1 MFTAPFLTVKIKG
14 YIMKKILSI
23 ILSAVMTFS
32 VVGIAANAKE
42 NDDLS
47 FAVASDIHYSAPEE
61 ELEKT
66 NDSELYWHAI
76 RRCEMENE
84 TGLIIDEFLNQCA
97 ESDDVE
103 YVLISG
109 DLANRGRSRSED
121 HLAVAQKLRD
131 FEKKSGKEIYVING
145 NHDASNDQATTF
157 ERFKEIYAEFGYDHA
172 LTTRADD
179 CSYTANLGKKYRL
192 IALDTNHATKSTEDG
207 MTAEKLKWVKEQAKL
222 AKKDGRYPIVMMHH
236 NLLDHLPI
244 QRVLSRNFIVKFHF
258 TTAELFADWGIKT
271 VFTGHE
277 HCLDATVYTS
287 ALGNRLYD
295 FATTSLAMYPLEYRV
310 IEYNDN
316 EIKYETRSVDKI
328 DYDALTAA
336 TKGYTDEQISAMKK
350 DLRAFSKGYLKAGV
364 QYRLELS
371 LSPEKM
377 GIDENAAYSKPII
390 YAVDKLIELLRMP
403 LCGENSL
410 QSIAKEYG
418 IEIPDSDYE
427 TGWDLATDLVAWH
440 YSGGEHFDMSSVEVT
455 TLLRAFAAILRSDF
469 AGVAD
474 DVLLKA
480 VNNILGDMGYGPIA
494 DSLIKFCISK
504 FGVYTK
510 AEIFLV
516 GIASPVLYKFAYDN
530 DGVDDNNGTI
540 EGYGTVNLK
549 SNVTNIFKNL
559 GSLSEKMVFYIQLV
573 LSYLAKLNV
582 IFLK

>member
-1 MFTAPFLTVKIKG
+1 
-14 YIMKKILSI
+14 MKKVLSI
-23 ILSAVMTFS
+23 ILSVIMASS
-32 VVGIAANAKE
+32 VLCVGVCAEEKN
-42 NDDLS
+42 DLS
-47 FAVASDIHYSAPEE
+47 FAVASDLHYSAPEE

-66 NDSELYWHAI
+66 NDAPIFWHAT

-109 DLANRGRSRSED
+109 DLANRGRSRPED
-121 HLAVAQKLRD
+121 HLVIAQKLRD
-131 FEKKSGKEIYVING
+131 FEKKSGKEVYVING
-145 NHDASNDQATTF
+145 NHDASNDQATMLA
-157 ERFKEIYAEFGYDHA
+157 RFKEIYAEFGYDHA

-179 CSYTANLGKKYRL
+179 CSYTADLGEKYRL
-192 IALDTNHATKSTEDG
+192 IALDSNHETKSTEDG
-207 MTAEKLKWVKEQAKL
+207 MTADRLKWVKEQAEL
-222 AKKDGRYPIVMMHH
+222 AKEDGRYPIVMMHH

-277 HCLDATVYTS
+277 HCSDATVYTS
-287 ALGNRLYD
+287 ALGNKLYD

-310 IEYNDN
+310 VKYNDN

-328 DYDALTAA
+328 DYDALTAT
-336 TKGYTDEQISAMKK
+336 TKGYTDEQIAAMKA

-377 GIDENAAYSKPII
+377 GIDEGSAYSKPII
-390 YAVDKLIELLRMP
+390 YAVDKLISLLRMP

-418 IEIPDSDYE
+418 IEIPDSDYK

-440 YSGGEHFDMSSVEVT
+440 YSGGEHFDTDSVEVT
-455 TLLRAFAAILRSDF
+455 TLLRAVATILRNDF
-469 AGVAD
+469 AGIAD

-480 VNNILGDMGYGPIA
+480 ANSFLGELGYGPIA
-494 DSLIKFCISK
+494 DSLTKYCISK

-516 GIASPVLYKFAYDN
+516 AVASPILYKFACDN
-530 DGVDDNNGTI
+530 DGVDDNNGVI
-540 EGYGTVNLK
+540 EGYGTVNFK
-549 SNVTNIFKNL
+549 TNVSNIVENL
-559 GSLSEKMVFYIQLV
+559 DSLSEKITFYLRLV
-573 LSYLAKLNV
+573 MSYLAKLNV

>member
-1 MFTAPFLTVKIKG
+1 
-14 YIMKKILSI
+14 MKKVLSI
-23 ILSAVMTFS
+23 ILSVIMASS
-32 VVGIAANAKE
+32 VLCVGVCAEEKN
-42 NDDLS
+42 DLS
-47 FAVASDIHYSAPEE
+47 FAVASDLHYSAPEE

-66 NDSELYWHAI
+66 NDDPIFWHAT

-109 DLANRGRSRSED
+109 DLANRGRSRPED
-121 HLAVAQKLRD
+121 HLVIAQKLRD
-131 FEKKSGKEIYVING
+131 FEKKSGKEVYVING
-145 NHDASNDQATTF
+145 NHDASNDQATTLA
-157 ERFKEIYAEFGYDHA
+157 RFKEIYAEFGYDHA

-179 CSYTANLGKKYRL
+179 CSYTADLGEKYRL
-192 IALDTNHATKSTEDG
+192 IALDSNHETKSTEDG
-207 MTAEKLKWVKEQAKL
+207 MTADRLKWVKEQAEL
-222 AKKDGRYPIVMMHH
+222 AKEDGRYPIVMMHH

-277 HCLDATVYTS
+277 HCSDATVYTS
-287 ALGNRLYD
+287 ALGNKLYD

-310 IEYNDN
+310 VKYNDN

-328 DYDALTAA
+328 DYDALTET
-336 TKGYTDEQISAMKK
+336 TKGYTDEQIAAMRA

-377 GIDENAAYSKPII
+377 GIDEGSAYSKPII
-390 YAVDKLIELLRMP
+390 YAVDKLISLLRMP

-418 IEIPDSDYE
+418 IEIPDSDYK

-440 YSGGEHFDMSSVEVT
+440 YSGGEHFDTDSVEVT
-455 TLLRAFAAILRSDF
+455 TLLRAVATILRNDF
-469 AGVAD
+469 AGIAD

-480 VNNILGDMGYGPIA
+480 ANSFLGELGYGPIA
-494 DSLIKFCISK
+494 DSLTKYCISK

-516 GIASPVLYKFAYDN
+516 AVASPILYKFACDN
-530 DGVDDNNGTI
+530 DGVDDNNGVI
-540 EGYGTVNLK
+540 EGYGTVNFK
-549 SNVTNIFKNL
+549 TNVSNIVENL
-559 GSLSEKMVFYIQLV
+559 NSLSEKITFYLRLV
-573 LSYLAKLNV
+573 MSYLAKLNV

>member
-1 MFTAPFLTVKIKG
+1 
-14 YIMKKILSI
+14 MKKVLSI
-23 ILSAVMTFS
+23 ILSAIMASS
-32 VVGIAANAKE
+32 VLCVGVCAEEKN
-42 NDDLS
+42 DLS
-47 FAVASDIHYSAPEE
+47 FAVASDLHYSAPEE

-66 NDSELYWHAI
+66 NDDPIFWHAT

-109 DLANRGRSRSED
+109 DLANRGRSRPED
-121 HLAVAQKLRD
+121 HLVIAQKLRD
-131 FEKKSGKEIYVING
+131 FEKKSGKEVYVING
-145 NHDASNDQATTF
+145 NHDASNDQATTLA
-157 ERFKEIYAEFGYDHA
+157 RFKEIYAEFGYDHA

-179 CSYTANLGKKYRL
+179 CSYTADLGEKYRL
-192 IALDTNHATKSTEDG
+192 IALDSNHETKSTEDG
-207 MTAEKLKWVKEQAKL
+207 MTADRLKWVKEQAEL
-222 AKKDGRYPIVMMHH
+222 AKEDGRYPIVMMHH

-277 HCLDATVYTS
+277 HCSDATVYTS
-287 ALGNRLYD
+287 ALGNKLYD

-310 IEYNDN
+310 VKYNDN

-328 DYDALTAA
+328 DYDALTAT
-336 TKGYTDEQISAMKK
+336 TKGYTDEQIAAMRA

-377 GIDENAAYSKPII
+377 GIDEGSAYSKPII
-390 YAVDKLIELLRMP
+390 YAVDKLISLLRMP

-418 IEIPDSDYE
+418 IEIPDSDYK

-440 YSGGEHFDMSSVEVT
+440 YSGGEHFDTDSVEVT
-455 TLLRAFAAILRSDF
+455 TFLRAVATILRNDF
-469 AGVAD
+469 AGIAD

-480 VNNILGDMGYGPIA
+480 ANSFLGELGYGPIA
-494 DSLIKFCISK
+494 DSLTKYCISK

-516 GIASPVLYKFAYDN
+516 AVASPILYKFACDN
-530 DGVDDNNGTI
+530 DGVDDNNGVI
-540 EGYGTVNLK
+540 EGYGTVNFK
-549 SNVTNIFKNL
+549 TNVSNIVENL
-559 GSLSEKMVFYIQLV
+559 DSLSEKITFYLQLV
-573 LSYLAKLNV
+573 MSYLAKLNV

>member
-1 MFTAPFLTVKIKG
+1 
-14 YIMKKILSI
+14 MKKVLSI
-23 ILSAVMTFS
+23 ILSVIMVSS
-32 VVGIAANAKE
+32 VLCVGVCAEEKN
-42 NDDLS
+42 DLS
-47 FAVASDIHYSAPEE
+47 FAVASDLHYSAPEE

-66 NDSELYWHAI
+66 NDDPIFWHAT

-109 DLANRGRSRSED
+109 DLANRGRSRPED
-121 HLAVAQKLRD
+121 HLVIAQKLRD
-131 FEKKSGKEIYVING
+131 FEKKSGKEVYVING
-145 NHDASNDQATTF
+145 NHDASNDQATTLA
-157 ERFKEIYAEFGYDHA
+157 RFKEIYAEFGYDHA

-179 CSYTANLGKKYRL
+179 CSYTADLGEKYRL
-192 IALDTNHATKSTEDG
+192 IALDSNHETKSTEDG
-207 MTAEKLKWVKEQAKL
+207 MTADRLKWVKEQAEL
-222 AKKDGRYPIVMMHH
+222 AKEDGRYPIVMMHH

-277 HCLDATVYTS
+277 HCSDATVYTS
-287 ALGNRLYD
+287 ALGNKLYD

-310 IEYNDN
+310 VKYNDN

-328 DYDALTAA
+328 DYDALTAT
-336 TKGYTDEQISAMKK
+336 TKGYTDEQIAAMRA

-377 GIDENAAYSKPII
+377 GIDEGSAYSKPII
-390 YAVDKLIELLRMP
+390 YAVDKLISLLRMP

-418 IEIPDSDYE
+418 IEIPDSDYK

-440 YSGGEHFDMSSVEVT
+440 YSGGEHFDTDSVEVT
-455 TLLRAFAAILRSDF
+455 TLLRAVATILRNDF
-469 AGVAD
+469 AGIAD

-480 VNNILGDMGYGPIA
+480 ANSFLGELGYGPIA
-494 DSLIKFCISK
+494 DSLTKYCISK

-516 GIASPVLYKFAYDN
+516 AVASPILYKFACDN
-530 DGVDDNNGTI
+530 DGVDDNNGVI
-540 EGYGTVNLK
+540 EGYGTVNFK
-549 SNVTNIFKNL
+549 TNVSNIVENIN
-559 GSLSEKMVFYIQLV
+559 SLSEKITFYLRLV
-573 LSYLAKLNV
+573 ISYLAKLNV

>member
-1 MFTAPFLTVKIKG
+1 
-14 YIMKKILSI
+14 MKKVLSI
-23 ILSAVMTFS
+23 ILSVIMASS
-32 VVGIAANAKE
+32 VLCVGVCAEEKN
-42 NDDLS
+42 DLS
-47 FAVASDIHYSAPEE
+47 FAVASDLHYSAPEE

-66 NDSELYWHAI
+66 NDDPIFWHAI

-109 DLANRGRSRSED
+109 DLANRGRSRPED
-121 HLAVAQKLRD
+121 HLVIAQKLRD
-131 FEKKSGKEIYVING
+131 FEKKSGKEVYVING
-145 NHDASNDQATTF
+145 NHDASNDQATTLA
-157 ERFKEIYAEFGYDHA
+157 RFKEIYAEFGYDHA

-179 CSYTANLGKKYRL
+179 CSYTADLGEKYRL
-192 IALDTNHATKSTEDG
+192 IALDSNHETKSTEDG
-207 MTAEKLKWVKEQAKL
+207 MTADRLKWVKEQAEL
-222 AKKDGRYPIVMMHH
+222 AKEDGRYPIVMMHH

-277 HCLDATVYTS
+277 HCSDATVYTS
-287 ALGNRLYD
+287 ALGNKLYD

-310 IEYNDN
+310 VKYNDN

-328 DYDALTAA
+328 DYDALTAT
-336 TKGYTDEQISAMKK
+336 TKGYTDEQIAAMKA

-377 GIDENAAYSKPII
+377 GIDEDSAYSKPII
-390 YAVDKLIELLRMP
+390 YAVDKLISLLRMP

-418 IEIPDSDYE
+418 IEIPDSDYK

-440 YSGGEHFDMSSVEVT
+440 YSGGEHFDTDSIEVT
-455 TLLRAFAAILRSDF
+455 TLLRAVATILRNDF
-469 AGVAD
+469 AGIAD

-480 VNNILGDMGYGPIA
+480 ANSFLGELGYGPIA
-494 DSLIKFCISK
+494 DSLTKYCISK

-516 GIASPVLYKFAYDN
+516 AVASPILYKFACDN
-530 DGVDDNNGTI
+530 DGVDDNNGVI
-540 EGYGTVNLK
+540 EGYGTVNFK
-549 SNVTNIFKNL
+549 TNVSNIVENL
-559 GSLSEKMVFYIQLV
+559 DSLSGKITFYLRLV
-573 LSYLAKLNV
+573 MSYLAKLNV

>member
-1 MFTAPFLTVKIKG
+1 
-14 YIMKKILSI
+14 MKKALSI
-23 ILSAVMTFS
+23 ILSAIMASS
-32 VVGIAANAKE
+32 VLCVGVCAEEKN
-42 NDDLS
+42 DLS
-47 FAVASDIHYSAPEE
+47 FAVASDLHYSAPEE

-66 NDSELYWHAI
+66 NDDPIFWHAT

-103 YVLISG
+103 YVLITG
-109 DLANRGRSRSED
+109 DLANRGRSRPED
-121 HLAVAQKLRD
+121 HLVIAQKLRD
-131 FEKKSGKEIYVING
+131 FEKKSGKEVYVING
-145 NHDASNDQATTF
+145 NHDASNDQATTLA
-157 ERFKEIYAEFGYDHA
+157 RFKEIYAEFGYDHA

-179 CSYTANLGKKYRL
+179 CSYTADLGEKYRL
-192 IALDTNHATKSTEDG
+192 IALDSNHETKSTEDG
-207 MTAEKLKWVKEQAKL
+207 MTADRLKWVKEQAEL
-222 AKKDGRYPIVMMHH
+222 AKEDGRYPIVMMHH

-277 HCLDATVYTS
+277 HCSDATVYTS
-287 ALGNRLYD
+287 ALGNKLYD

-310 IEYNDN
+310 VKYNDN

-328 DYDALTAA
+328 DYDALTAT
-336 TKGYTDEQISAMKK
+336 TKGYTDEQIAAMKA

-377 GIDENAAYSKPII
+377 GIDEGSAYSKPII
-390 YAVDKLIELLRMP
+390 YAVDKLISLLRMP

-418 IEIPDSDYE
+418 IEIPDSDYK

-440 YSGGEHFDMSSVEVT
+440 YSGGEHFDTDSVEVT
-455 TLLRAFAAILRSDF
+455 TLLRAVATILRNDF
-469 AGVAD
+469 AGIAD

-480 VNNILGDMGYGPIA
+480 ANSFLGELGYGPIA
-494 DSLIKFCISK
+494 DSLTKYCISK

-516 GIASPVLYKFAYDN
+516 AVASPILYKFACDN
-530 DGVDDNNGTI
+530 DGVDDNNGVI
-540 EGYGTVNLK
+540 EGYGTVNFK
-549 SNVTNIFKNL
+549 TNVSNIVENL
-559 GSLSEKMVFYIQLV
+559 DSLSEKITFYLRLV
-573 LSYLAKLNV
+573 MSYLAKLNV

>member
-1 MFTAPFLTVKIKG
+1 MIFS
-14 YIMKKILSI
+14 MLSI
-23 ILSAVMTFS
+23 AVSAEDKT
-32 VVGIAANAKE
+32 
-42 NDDLS
+42 DLS
-47 FAVASDIHYSAPEE
+47 FAIASDLHYSAPEA

-66 NDSELYWHAI
+66 NDSELYWHAT

-84 TGLIIDEFLNQCA
+84 TGFIIDEFLDQCA
-97 ESDDVE
+97 ESDDVD

-109 DLANRGRSRSED
+109 DLANRGRTRPED
-121 HLAVAQKLRD
+121 HLLIAQKLRD
-131 FEKKSGKEIYVING
+131 FEKKSGKEVYVING
-145 NHDASNDQATTF
+145 NHDASNDQLTTLA
-157 ERFKEIYAEFGYDHA
+157 RFKEIYAEFGYDHA
-172 LTTRADD
+172 LTTREDD
-179 CSYTANLGKKYRL
+179 CSYTANLGEKYRL
-192 IALDTNHATKSTEDG
+192 IALDTNHEKKSTEDG
-207 MTAEKLKWVKEQAKL
+207 MTAERLKWVKEQAEL

-277 HCLDATVYTS
+277 HCSDATVYTS
-287 ALGNRLYD
+287 ALGNKLYD

-310 IEYNDN
+310 IKYNDN
-316 EIKYETRSVDKI
+316 EIKYETRSVDSI
-328 DYDALTAA
+328 DYDALTAT
-336 TKGYTDEQISAMKK
+336 TKGYTDEQIAAMKK

-377 GIDENAAYSKPII
+377 GLDESKAYTKPII
-390 YAVDKLIELLRMP
+390 EAVNKLISLLRMP

-410 QSIAKEYG
+410 QSVAREYG

-440 YSGGEHFDMSSVEVT
+440 YSGGEHFDLDSVEVT
-455 TLLRAFAAILRSDF
+455 TLLRAVAAILRSDL
-469 AGVAD
+469 AYVSD
-474 DVLLKA
+474 DVLLK
-480 VNNILGDMGYGPIA
+480 VENSFLGELGYGPVA

-516 GIASPVLYKFAYDN
+516 GIASPILYKFAYDN
-530 DGVDDNNGTI
+530 DEIDDNNGVI
-540 EGYGTVNLK
+540 EGYGTVNFK
-549 SNVTNIFKNL
+549 SNVSNIFENL
-559 GSLSEKMVFYIQLV
+559 SSLSEKITYYIQLV
-573 LSYLAKLNV
+573 MSYLVRLN
-582 IFLK
+582 ISLLK

>member
-1 MFTAPFLTVKIKG
+1 
-14 YIMKKILSI
+14 MKKVLSI
-23 ILSAVMTFS
+23 ILSVIMASS
-32 VVGIAANAKE
+32 VLCVGVCAEEKN
-42 NDDLS
+42 DLS
-47 FAVASDIHYSAPEE
+47 FAVASDLHYSAPEE

-66 NDSELYWHAI
+66 NDDPIFWHAT

-109 DLANRGRSRSED
+109 DLANRGRSRPED
-121 HLAVAQKLRD
+121 HLVIAQKLRD
-131 FEKKSGKEIYVING
+131 FEKKSGKEVYVING
-145 NHDASNDQATTF
+145 NHDASNDQATTLA
-157 ERFKEIYAEFGYDHA
+157 RFKEIYAEFGYDHA

-179 CSYTANLGKKYRL
+179 CSYTADLGEKYRL
-192 IALDTNHATKSTEDG
+192 IALDSNHETKSTEDG
-207 MTAEKLKWVKEQAKL
+207 MTEDRLKWVKEQAEL
-222 AKKDGRYPIVMMHH
+222 AKEDGRYSIVMMHH

-277 HCLDATVYTS
+277 HCSDATVYTS
-287 ALGNRLYD
+287 VLGNKLYD

-310 IEYNDN
+310 VKYNDN

-328 DYDALTAA
+328 DYDALTAT
-336 TKGYTDEQISAMKK
+336 TKGYTDEQIAAMRA

-377 GIDENAAYSKPII
+377 GIDVGSAYSKPII
-390 YAVDKLIELLRMP
+390 YAVDKLISLLRMP

-418 IEIPDSDYE
+418 IEIPDSDYK

-440 YSGGEHFDMSSVEVT
+440 YSGGEHFDTDSVEVT
-455 TLLRAFAAILRSDF
+455 TLLRAVATILRNDF
-469 AGVAD
+469 AGIAD

-480 VNNILGDMGYGPIA
+480 ANSFLGELGYGPIA
-494 DSLIKFCISK
+494 DSLTKYCISK

-510 AEIFLV
+510 AELFLV
-516 GIASPVLYKFAYDN
+516 AVASPILYKFACDN
-530 DGVDDNNGTI
+530 DGVDDNNGVI
-540 EGYGTVNLK
+540 EGYGTVNFK
-549 SNVTNIFKNL
+549 TNVSNIVENL
-559 GSLSEKMVFYIQLV
+559 DSLSEKITFYLRLV
-573 LSYLAKLNV
+573 MSYLAKLNV

>member
-1 MFTAPFLTVKIKG
+1 
-14 YIMKKILSI
+14 MKKALSI
-23 ILSAVMTFS
+23 ILSAIMASS
-32 VVGIAANAKE
+32 VLCVGVCAEEKN
-42 NDDLS
+42 DLS
-47 FAVASDIHYSAPEE
+47 FAVASDLHYSAPEE

-66 NDSELYWHAI
+66 NDDPIFWHAT

-103 YVLISG
+103 YVLITG
-109 DLANRGRSRSED
+109 DLANRGRSRPED
-121 HLAVAQKLRD
+121 HLVIAQKLRD
-131 FEKKSGKEIYVING
+131 FEKKSGKEVYVING
-145 NHDASNDQATTF
+145 NHDASNDQATTLA
-157 ERFKEIYAEFGYDHA
+157 RFKEIYAEFGYDHA

-179 CSYTANLGKKYRL
+179 CSYTADLGEKYRL
-192 IALDTNHATKSTEDG
+192 IALDSNHETKSTEDG
-207 MTAEKLKWVKEQAKL
+207 MTADRLKWVKEQAEL
-222 AKKDGRYPIVMMHH
+222 AKEDGRYPIVMMHH

-258 TTAELFADWGIKT
+258 TTTELFADWGIKT

-277 HCLDATVYTS
+277 HCSDATVYTS
-287 ALGNRLYD
+287 ALGNKLYD

-310 IEYNDN
+310 VKYNDN

-328 DYDALTAA
+328 DYDALTAT
-336 TKGYTDEQISAMKK
+336 TKGYTDEQIAAMRA

-377 GIDENAAYSKPII
+377 GIDEGSAYSKPII
-390 YAVDKLIELLRMP
+390 YAVDKLISLLRMP

-418 IEIPDSDYE
+418 IEIPDSDYK

-440 YSGGEHFDMSSVEVT
+440 YSGGEHFDTDSVEVT
-455 TLLRAFAAILRSDF
+455 TLLRAVATILRNDF
-469 AGVAD
+469 AGIAD

-480 VNNILGDMGYGPIA
+480 ANSFLGELGYGPIA
-494 DSLIKFCISK
+494 DSLTKYCISK

-516 GIASPVLYKFAYDN
+516 AVASPILYKFACDN
-530 DGVDDNNGTI
+530 DGVDDNNGVI
-540 EGYGTVNLK
+540 EGYGTVNFK
-549 SNVTNIFKNL
+549 TNVSNIVENL
-559 GSLSEKMVFYIQLV
+559 DSLSEKITFYLRLV
-573 LSYLAKLNV
+573 MSYLAKLNV

>member
-1 MFTAPFLTVKIKG
+1 
-14 YIMKKILSI
+14 MKKVLSI
-23 ILSAVMTFS
+23 ILSAIMASS
-32 VVGIAANAKE
+32 VLCVGVCAEEKN
-42 NDDLS
+42 DLS
-47 FAVASDIHYSAPEE
+47 FAVASDLHYSAPEE

-66 NDSELYWHAI
+66 NDDPIFWHAT

-109 DLANRGRSRSED
+109 DLANRGRSRPED
-121 HLAVAQKLRD
+121 HLVIAQKLRD
-131 FEKKSGKEIYVING
+131 FEKKSGKEVYVING
-145 NHDASNDQATTF
+145 NHDASNDQATTLA
-157 ERFKEIYAEFGYDHA
+157 RFKEIYAEFGYDHA

-179 CSYTANLGKKYRL
+179 CSYTADLGEKYRL
-192 IALDTNHATKSTEDG
+192 IALDSNNETKSTEDG
-207 MTAEKLKWVKEQAKL
+207 MTADRLKWVKEQAEL
-222 AKKDGRYPIVMMHH
+222 AKEDGRYPIVMMHH

-277 HCLDATVYTS
+277 HCSDATVYTS
-287 ALGNRLYD
+287 ALGNKLYD

-310 IEYNDN
+310 VKYNDN

-328 DYDALTAA
+328 DYDALTAT
-336 TKGYTDEQISAMKK
+336 TKGYTDEQIAAMRA

-377 GIDENAAYSKPII
+377 GIDEGSAYSKPII
-390 YAVDKLIELLRMP
+390 YAVDKLISLLRMP
-403 LCGENSL
+403 LCGDENSL

-418 IEIPDSDYE
+418 IEIPDSDYK

-440 YSGGEHFDMSSVEVT
+440 YSGGEHFDTDSVEVT
-455 TLLRAFAAILRSDF
+455 TLLRAVTTILRNDF
-469 AGVAD
+469 AGIAD

-480 VNNILGDMGYGPIA
+480 ANSFLGELGYGPIA
-494 DSLIKFCISK
+494 DSLTKYCISK

-516 GIASPVLYKFAYDN
+516 AVASPILYKFACDN
-530 DGVDDNNGTI
+530 DGVDDNNGVI
-540 EGYGTVNLK
+540 EGYGTVNFK
-549 SNVTNIFKNL
+549 TNVSNIVENL
-559 GSLSEKMVFYIQLV
+559 NSLSEKITFYLRLV
-573 LSYLAKLNV
+573 MSYLAKLNV

>member
-1 MFTAPFLTVKIKG
+1 
-14 YIMKKILSI
+14 MKKVLSI
-23 ILSAVMTFS
+23 ILSAIMASS
-32 VVGIAANAKE
+32 VLCVGVCAEEKN
-42 NDDLS
+42 DLS
-47 FAVASDIHYSAPEE
+47 FAVASDLHYSAPEE

-66 NDSELYWHAI
+66 NDDPIFWHAT

-109 DLANRGRSRSED
+109 DLANRGRSRPED
-121 HLAVAQKLRD
+121 HLVIAQKLRD
-131 FEKKSGKEIYVING
+131 FEKKSGKEVYVING
-145 NHDASNDQATTF
+145 NHDASNDQATTLA
-157 ERFKEIYAEFGYDHA
+157 RFKEIYAEFGYDHA

-179 CSYTANLGKKYRL
+179 CSYTADLGEKYRL
-192 IALDTNHATKSTEDG
+192 IALDSNHETKSTEDG
-207 MTAEKLKWVKEQAKL
+207 MTADRLKWVKEQAEL
-222 AKKDGRYPIVMMHH
+222 AKEDGRYPIVMMHH

-277 HCLDATVYTS
+277 HCSDATVYTS
-287 ALGNRLYD
+287 ALGNKLYD

-310 IEYNDN
+310 VKYNDN
-316 EIKYETRSVDKI
+316 EIKYETRSVDII
-328 DYDALTAA
+328 DYDALTAT
-336 TKGYTDEQISAMKK
+336 TKGYTDEQIAAMRA

-377 GIDENAAYSKPII
+377 GIDEGSAYSKPII
-390 YAVDKLIELLRMP
+390 YAVDKLISLLRMP

-418 IEIPDSDYE
+418 IEIPDSDYK

-440 YSGGEHFDMSSVEVT
+440 YSGGEHFDTDSVEVT
-455 TLLRAFAAILRSDF
+455 TLLRAVATILRNDF
-469 AGVAD
+469 AGIAD

-480 VNNILGDMGYGPIA
+480 ANSFLGELGYGPIA
-494 DSLIKFCISK
+494 DSLTKYCISK

-516 GIASPVLYKFAYDN
+516 AVASPILYKFACDN
-530 DGVDDNNGTI
+530 DGVDDNNGVI
-540 EGYGTVNLK
+540 EGYGTVNFK
-549 SNVTNIFKNL
+549 TNVSNIVENL
-559 GSLSEKMVFYIQLV
+559 DSLSEKITFYLRLV
-573 LSYLAKLNV
+573 MSYLAKLNV

>member
-1 MFTAPFLTVKIKG
+1 MA
-14 YIMKKILSI
+14 S
-23 ILSAVMTFS
+23 S
-32 VVGIAANAKE
+32 VLCVGVCAEEKN
-42 NDDLS
+42 DLS
-47 FAVASDIHYSAPEE
+47 FAVASDLHYSAPEE

-66 NDSELYWHAI
+66 NDDPIFWHAT

-109 DLANRGRSRSED
+109 DLANRGRSRPED
-121 HLAVAQKLRD
+121 HLVIAQKLRD
-131 FEKKSGKEIYVING
+131 FEKKSGKEVYVING
-145 NHDASNDQATTF
+145 NHDASNDQATTLA
-157 ERFKEIYAEFGYDHA
+157 RFKEIYAEFGYDHA

-179 CSYTANLGKKYRL
+179 CSYTADLGEKYRL
-192 IALDTNHATKSTEDG
+192 IALDSNHETKSTEDG
-207 MTAEKLKWVKEQAKL
+207 MTADRLKWVKEQAEL
-222 AKKDGRYPIVMMHH
+222 AKEDGRYPIVMMHH

-277 HCLDATVYTS
+277 HCSDATVYTS
-287 ALGNRLYD
+287 ALGNKLYD

-310 IEYNDN
+310 VKYNDN

-328 DYDALTAA
+328 DYDALTAT
-336 TKGYTDEQISAMKK
+336 TKGYTDEQIAAMRA

-377 GIDENAAYSKPII
+377 GIDEGSAYSKLII
-390 YAVDKLIELLRMP
+390 YAVDKLISLLRMP

-418 IEIPDSDYE
+418 IEIPDSDYK

-440 YSGGEHFDMSSVEVT
+440 YSGGEHFDTDSVEVT
-455 TLLRAFAAILRSDF
+455 TLLRAVATILRNDF
-469 AGVAD
+469 AGIAD

-480 VNNILGDMGYGPIA
+480 ANSFLGELGYGPIA
-494 DSLIKFCISK
+494 DSLTKYCISK

-516 GIASPVLYKFAYDN
+516 AVASPILYKFACDN
-530 DGVDDNNGTI
+530 DGVDDNNGVI
-540 EGYGTVNLK
+540 EGYGTVNFK
-549 SNVTNIFKNL
+549 TNVSNIVENL
-559 GSLSEKMVFYIQLV
+559 DSLSEKITFYLRLV
-573 LSYLAKLNV
+573 MSYLAKLNV

>member
-1 MFTAPFLTVKIKG
+1 
-14 YIMKKILSI
+14 MKKVLSI
-23 ILSAVMTFS
+23 ILSVIMASS
-32 VVGIAANAKE
+32 VLCVGVCAEEKN
-42 NDDLS
+42 DLS
-47 FAVASDIHYSAPEE
+47 FAIASDLHYSAPEE

-66 NDSELYWHAI
+66 NDDPIFWHAT

-109 DLANRGRSRSED
+109 DLANRGRSRPED
-121 HLAVAQKLRD
+121 HLVIAQKLRD
-131 FEKKSGKEIYVING
+131 FEKKSGKEVYVING
-145 NHDASNDQATTF
+145 NHDASNDQATTLA
-157 ERFKEIYAEFGYDHA
+157 RFKEIYAEFGYDHA

-179 CSYTANLGKKYRL
+179 CSYTADLGEKYRL
-192 IALDTNHATKSTEDG
+192 IALDSNHETKSTEDG
-207 MTAEKLKWVKEQAKL
+207 MTADRLKWVKVQAEL
-222 AKKDGRYPIVMMHH
+222 AKEDGRYPIVMMHH
-236 NLLDHLPI
+236 NLLDHFPI

-277 HCLDATVYTS
+277 HCSDATVYTS
-287 ALGNRLYD
+287 ALGNKLYD

-310 IEYNDN
+310 VKYNDN

-328 DYDALTAA
+328 DYDALTAT
-336 TKGYTDEQISAMKK
+336 TKGYTDEQIAAMRA

-377 GIDENAAYSKPII
+377 GIDEDSAYSKPII
-390 YAVDKLIELLRMP
+390 YAVDKLISLLRMP

-418 IEIPDSDYE
+418 IEIPDSDYK

-440 YSGGEHFDMSSVEVT
+440 YSGGEHFDTDSVEVT
-455 TLLRAFAAILRSDF
+455 TLLRAVATILRNDF
-469 AGVAD
+469 AGIAD

-480 VNNILGDMGYGPIA
+480 ANSFLGELGYGPIA
-494 DSLIKFCISK
+494 DSLTKYCISK

-516 GIASPVLYKFAYDN
+516 AVASPILYKFACDN
-530 DGVDDNNGTI
+530 DGVDDNNGVI
-540 EGYGTVNLK
+540 EGYGTVNFK
-549 SNVTNIFKNL
+549 TNVSNIVENL
-559 GSLSEKMVFYIQLV
+559 DSLSEKITFYLRLV
-573 LSYLAKLNV
+573 MSYLAKLNV

>member
-1 MFTAPFLTVKIKG
+1 
-14 YIMKKILSI
+14 MKKVLSI
-23 ILSAVMTFS
+23 ILSVIMASS
-32 VVGIAANAKE
+32 VLCVGVCAEEKN
-42 NDDLS
+42 DLS
-47 FAVASDIHYSAPEE
+47 FAVASDLHYSAPEE

-66 NDSELYWHAI
+66 NDDPIFWHAT

-109 DLANRGRSRSED
+109 DLANRGRSRPED
-121 HLAVAQKLRD
+121 HLVIAQKLRD
-131 FEKKSGKEIYVING
+131 FEKKSGKEVYVING
-145 NHDASNDQATTF
+145 NHDASNDQATTLA
-157 ERFKEIYAEFGYDHA
+157 RFKEIYAEFGYDHA

-179 CSYTANLGKKYRL
+179 CSYTADLGEKYRL
-192 IALDTNHATKSTEDG
+192 IALDSNHETKSTEDG
-207 MTAEKLKWVKEQAKL
+207 MTADRLKWVKEQAEL
-222 AKKDGRYPIVMMHH
+222 AKEDGRYPIVMMHH

-277 HCLDATVYTS
+277 HCSDATVYTS
-287 ALGNRLYD
+287 ALGNKLYD

-310 IEYNDN
+310 VKYNDN

-328 DYDALTAA
+328 DYDALTAT
-336 TKGYTDEQISAMKK
+336 TKGYTDEQIAAMRA

-377 GIDENAAYSKPII
+377 GIDEGSAYSKPII
-390 YAVDKLIELLRMP
+390 YAVDKLISLLRMP

-418 IEIPDSDYE
+418 IEIPNSDYK

-440 YSGGEHFDMSSVEVT
+440 YSGGEHFDTDSVEVT
-455 TLLRAFAAILRSDF
+455 TLLRAVATILRNDF
-469 AGVAD
+469 AGIAD

-480 VNNILGDMGYGPIA
+480 ANSFLGELGYGPIA
-494 DSLIKFCISK
+494 DSLTKYCISK

-516 GIASPVLYKFAYDN
+516 AVASPILYKFACDN
-530 DGVDDNNGTI
+530 DGVDDNNGVI
-540 EGYGTVNLK
+540 EGYGTVNFK
-549 SNVTNIFKNL
+549 TNVSNIVENL
-559 GSLSEKMVFYIQLV
+559 NSLSEKITFYLRLV
-573 LSYLAKLNV
+573 MSYLAKLNV

>member
-1 MFTAPFLTVKIKG
+1 
-14 YIMKKILSI
+14 MKKVLSI
-23 ILSAVMTFS
+23 ILSAIMASS
-32 VVGIAANAKE
+32 VLCVGVCAEEKN
-42 NDDLS
+42 DLS
-47 FAVASDIHYSAPEE
+47 FAVASDLHYSAPEE

-66 NDSELYWHAI
+66 NDDPIFWHAT

-109 DLANRGRSRSED
+109 DLANRGRSRPED
-121 HLAVAQKLRD
+121 HLVIAQKLRD
-131 FEKKSGKEIYVING
+131 FEKKSGKEVYVING
-145 NHDASNDQATTF
+145 NHDASNDQATTLA
-157 ERFKEIYAEFGYDHA
+157 RFKEIYAEFGYDHA

-179 CSYTANLGKKYRL
+179 CSYTADLGEKYRL
-192 IALDTNHATKSTEDG
+192 IALDSNHETKSTEDG
-207 MTAEKLKWVKEQAKL
+207 MTADRLKWVKEQAEL
-222 AKKDGRYPIVMMHH
+222 AKEDGRYPIVMMHH

-277 HCLDATVYTS
+277 HCSDATVYTS
-287 ALGNRLYD
+287 ALGNKLYD

-310 IEYNDN
+310 VKYNDN

-328 DYDALTAA
+328 DYDALTET
-336 TKGYTDEQISAMKK
+336 TKGYTDEQIAAMRA
-350 DLRAFSKGYLKAGV
+350 DLRDFSKGYLKAGV

-377 GIDENAAYSKPII
+377 GIDEESAYSKPII
-390 YAVDKLIELLRMP
+390 YAVDKLISLLRMP

-418 IEIPDSDYE
+418 IEIPDSDYK

-440 YSGGEHFDMSSVEVT
+440 YSGGEHFDTDSVEVT
-455 TLLRAFAAILRSDF
+455 TLLRAVATILRNDF
-469 AGVAD
+469 AGIAD

-480 VNNILGDMGYGPIA
+480 ANSFLGELGYGPIA
-494 DSLIKFCISK
+494 DSLTKYCISK

-516 GIASPVLYKFAYDN
+516 AVASPILYKFACDN
-530 DGVDDNNGTI
+530 DGVDDNNGVI
-540 EGYGTVNLK
+540 EGYGTVNFK
-549 SNVTNIFKNL
+549 TNVSNIVENL
-559 GSLSEKMVFYIQLV
+559 DSLSEKITFYLR
-573 LSYLAKLNV
+573 LAMSYLAKLNV

>member
-1 MFTAPFLTVKIKG
+1 
-14 YIMKKILSI
+14 MKKVLSI
-23 ILSAVMTFS
+23 ILSAIMASS
-32 VVGIAANAKE
+32 VLCVGVCAEEKN
-42 NDDLS
+42 DLS
-47 FAVASDIHYSAPEE
+47 FAVASDLHYSSPEE

-66 NDSELYWHAI
+66 NDDPIFWHAT

-109 DLANRGRSRSED
+109 DLANRGRSRPED
-121 HLAVAQKLRD
+121 HLVIAQKLRD
-131 FEKKSGKEIYVING
+131 FEKKSGKEVYVING
-145 NHDASNDQATTF
+145 NHDASNDQATTLA
-157 ERFKEIYAEFGYDHA
+157 RFKEIYAEFGYDHA

-179 CSYTANLGKKYRL
+179 CSYTADLGEKYRL
-192 IALDTNHATKSTEDG
+192 IALDSNHETKSTEDG
-207 MTAEKLKWVKEQAKL
+207 MTADRLKWVKEQAEL
-222 AKKDGRYPIVMMHH
+222 AKEDGRYPIVMMHH

-277 HCLDATVYTS
+277 HCSDATVYTS
-287 ALGNRLYD
+287 AFGNKLYD

-310 IEYNDN
+310 VKYNDN

-328 DYDALTAA
+328 DYDALTAT
-336 TKGYTDEQISAMKK
+336 TKGYTDEQIAAMRA

-377 GIDENAAYSKPII
+377 GIDEGSAYSKPII
-390 YAVDKLIELLRMP
+390 YAVDKLISLLRMP

-418 IEIPDSDYE
+418 IEIPDSDYK

-440 YSGGEHFDMSSVEVT
+440 YSGGEHFDTDSVEVT
-455 TLLRAFAAILRSDF
+455 TLLRAVATILRNDF
-469 AGVAD
+469 AGIAD
-474 DVLLKA
+474 NVLLKA
-480 VNNILGDMGYGPIA
+480 ANSFLGELGYGPIA
-494 DSLIKFCISK
+494 DSLTKYCISK

-516 GIASPVLYKFAYDN
+516 AVASPILYKFACDN
-530 DGVDDNNGTI
+530 DGVDDNNGVI
-540 EGYGTVNLK
+540 EGYGTVNFK
-549 SNVTNIFKNL
+549 TNVSNIVENL
-559 GSLSEKMVFYIQLV
+559 DSLSEKITFYLRLV
-573 LSYLAKLNV
+573 MSYLAKLNV

>member
-1 MFTAPFLTVKIKG
+1 MA
-14 YIMKKILSI
+14 S
-23 ILSAVMTFS
+23 S
-32 VVGIAANAKE
+32 VLCVGVCAEEKN
-42 NDDLS
+42 DLS
-47 FAVASDIHYSAPEE
+47 FAVASDLHYSAPEE

-66 NDSELYWHAI
+66 NDDPIFWHAT

-109 DLANRGRSRSED
+109 DLANRGRSRPED
-121 HLAVAQKLRD
+121 HLVIAQKLRD
-131 FEKKSGKEIYVING
+131 FEKKSGKEVYVING
-145 NHDASNDQATTF
+145 NHDASNDQATTLA
-157 ERFKEIYAEFGYDHA
+157 RFKEIYAEFGYDHA

-179 CSYTANLGKKYRL
+179 CSYTADLGEKYRL
-192 IALDTNHATKSTEDG
+192 IALDSNHETKSTEDG
-207 MTAEKLKWVKEQAKL
+207 MTADRLKWVKEQAEL
-222 AKKDGRYPIVMMHH
+222 AKEDGRYPIVMMHH

-277 HCLDATVYTS
+277 HCSDATVYTS
-287 ALGNRLYD
+287 ALGNKLYD

-310 IEYNDN
+310 VKYNDN

-328 DYDALTAA
+328 DYDALTAT
-336 TKGYTDEQISAMKK
+336 TKGYTDEQIAAMRA

-377 GIDENAAYSKPII
+377 GIDEGSAYSKLII
-390 YAVDKLIELLRMP
+390 YAVDKLISLLRMP

-418 IEIPDSDYE
+418 IEIPDSDYK

-440 YSGGEHFDMSSVEVT
+440 YSGGEHFDTDSVEVT
-455 TLLRAFAAILRSDF
+455 TLLRAVATILRNDF
-469 AGVAD
+469 AGIAD

-480 VNNILGDMGYGPIA
+480 ANSFLGELGYGPIA
-494 DSLIKFCISK
+494 DSLTKYCISK

-516 GIASPVLYKFAYDN
+516 AVASPILYKFACDN
-530 DGVDDNNGTI
+530 DGVDDNNGVI
-540 EGYGTVNLK
+540 EGYGTVNFK
-549 SNVTNIFKNL
+549 TNVSNIVENL
-559 GSLSEKMVFYIQLV
+559 DSLSEKITFYLQLV
-573 LSYLAKLNV
+573 MSYLAKLNV

>member
-1 MFTAPFLTVKIKG
+1 
-14 YIMKKILSI
+14 MKKVLSI
-23 ILSAVMTFS
+23 ILSAIMASS
-32 VVGIAANAKE
+32 VLCVGVCAEEKN
-42 NDDLS
+42 DLS
-47 FAVASDIHYSAPEE
+47 FAVASDLHYSAPEE

-66 NDSELYWHAI
+66 NDDPIFWHAT

-109 DLANRGRSRSED
+109 DLANRGRSRPED
-121 HLAVAQKLRD
+121 HLVIAQKLRD
-131 FEKKSGKEIYVING
+131 FEKKSGKEVYVING
-145 NHDASNDQATTF
+145 NHDASNDQATTLA
-157 ERFKEIYAEFGYDHA
+157 RFKEIYAEFGYDHA

-179 CSYTANLGKKYRL
+179 CSYTADLGEKYRL
-192 IALDTNHATKSTEDG
+192 IALDSNHETKSTEDG
-207 MTAEKLKWVKEQAKL
+207 MTADRLKWVKEQAEL
-222 AKKDGRYPIVMMHH
+222 AKEDGKYPIVMMHH

-277 HCLDATVYTS
+277 HCSDATVYTS
-287 ALGNRLYD
+287 ALGNKLYD

-310 IEYNDN
+310 VKYNDN

-328 DYDALTAA
+328 DYDALTAT
-336 TKGYTDEQISAMKK
+336 TKGYTDEQIAAMRA

-377 GIDENAAYSKPII
+377 GIDEGSAYSKPII
-390 YAVDKLIELLRMP
+390 YAVDKLISLLRMP

-418 IEIPDSDYE
+418 IEIPDSDYK

-440 YSGGEHFDMSSVEVT
+440 YSGGEHFDTDSVEVT
-455 TLLRAFAAILRSDF
+455 TLLRAVATILRNDF
-469 AGVAD
+469 AGIAD
-474 DVLLKA
+474 HVLLKA
-480 VNNILGDMGYGPIA
+480 ANSFLGELGYGPIA
-494 DSLIKFCISK
+494 DSLTKYCISK

-516 GIASPVLYKFAYDN
+516 AVASPILYKFACDN
-530 DGVDDNNGTI
+530 DGVDDNNGVI
-540 EGYGTVNLK
+540 EGYGTVNFK
-549 SNVTNIFKNL
+549 TNVSNIVENL
-559 GSLSEKMVFYIQLV
+559 NSLSEKITFYLRLV
-573 LSYLAKLNV
+573 MSYLAKLNV

>member
-1 MFTAPFLTVKIKG
+1 
-14 YIMKKILSI
+14 MKKVLSI
-23 ILSAVMTFS
+23 ILSVIMASS
-32 VVGIAANAKE
+32 VLCVGVCAEEKN
-42 NDDLS
+42 DLS
-47 FAVASDIHYSAPEE
+47 FAVASDLHYSAPEE

-66 NDSELYWHAI
+66 NDDPIFWHAT

-109 DLANRGRSRSED
+109 DLANRGRSRPKD
-121 HLAVAQKLRD
+121 HLVIAQKLRD
-131 FEKKSGKEIYVING
+131 FEKKSGKEVYVING
-145 NHDASNDQATTF
+145 NHDASNDQATTLA
-157 ERFKEIYAEFGYDHA
+157 RFKEIYAEFGYDHA

-179 CSYTANLGKKYRL
+179 CSYTVDLGEKYRL
-192 IALDTNHATKSTEDG
+192 IALDSNHETKSTEDG
-207 MTAEKLKWVKEQAKL
+207 MTADRLKWVKEQAEL
-222 AKKDGRYPIVMMHH
+222 AKEDGRYPIVMMHH

-277 HCLDATVYTS
+277 HCSDATVYTS
-287 ALGNRLYD
+287 AIGNKLYD

-310 IEYNDN
+310 VKYNDN

-328 DYDALTAA
+328 DYDALTAT
-336 TKGYTDEQISAMKK
+336 TKGYTDEQIAAMRA

-377 GIDENAAYSKPII
+377 GIDEESAYSKPII
-390 YAVDKLIELLRMP
+390 YAVDKLISLLRMP

-418 IEIPDSDYE
+418 IEIPDSDYK

-440 YSGGEHFDMSSVEVT
+440 YSGGEHFDTDSVEVT
-455 TLLRAFAAILRSDF
+455 TLLRAVATILRNDF
-469 AGVAD
+469 AGIAD
-474 DVLLKA
+474 DVLLKTA
-480 VNNILGDMGYGPIA
+480 NSFLGELGYGPIA
-494 DSLIKFCISK
+494 DSLTKYCISK

-516 GIASPVLYKFAYDN
+516 AVASPILYKFACDN
-530 DGVDDNNGTI
+530 DGVDDNNGVI
-540 EGYGTVNLK
+540 EGYGTVNFK
-549 SNVTNIFKNL
+549 TNVSNIVENL
-559 GSLSEKMVFYIQLV
+559 DSLSEKITFYLRLV
-573 LSYLAKLNV
+573 MSYLAKLNV

>member
-1 MFTAPFLTVKIKG
+1 
-14 YIMKKILSI
+14 MKKVLSI
-23 ILSAVMTFS
+23 ILSVIMASS
-32 VVGIAANAKE
+32 VLCVGVCAEEKN
-42 NDDLS
+42 DLS
-47 FAVASDIHYSAPEE
+47 FAVASDLHYSAPEE

-66 NDSELYWHAI
+66 NDDPIFWHAT

-109 DLANRGRSRSED
+109 DLANRGRSRPED
-121 HLAVAQKLRD
+121 HLVIAQKLRD
-131 FEKKSGKEIYVING
+131 FEKKSGKEVYVING
-145 NHDASNDQATTF
+145 NHDASNDQATTLA
-157 ERFKEIYAEFGYDHA
+157 RFKEIYAEFGYDHA

-179 CSYTANLGKKYRL
+179 CSYTADLGEKYRL
-192 IALDTNHATKSTEDG
+192 IALDSNHETKSTEDG
-207 MTAEKLKWVKEQAKL
+207 MTADRLKWVKEQAEL
-222 AKKDGRYPIVMMHH
+222 AKEDGRYPIVMMHH

-277 HCLDATVYTS
+277 HCSDATVYTS
-287 ALGNRLYD
+287 ALGNKLYD

-310 IEYNDN
+310 VKYNDN

-328 DYDALTAA
+328 DYDALTAT
-336 TKGYTDEQISAMKK
+336 TKGYTDEQIAAMRA

-377 GIDENAAYSKPII
+377 GIDEESAYSKPII
-390 YAVDKLIELLRMP
+390 YAVDKLISLLRMP

-418 IEIPDSDYE
+418 IEIPDSDYK
-427 TGWDLATDLVAWH
+427 TGWDLATDLVTWH
-440 YSGGEHFDMSSVEVT
+440 YSGGEHFDMDSVEVT
-455 TLLRAFAAILRSDF
+455 TLLRAVATILRNDF
-469 AGVAD
+469 AGIAD

-480 VNNILGDMGYGPIA
+480 ANSFLGELGYGPIA
-494 DSLIKFCISK
+494 DSLTKYCISK

-516 GIASPVLYKFAYDN
+516 AVASPILYKFACDN
-530 DGVDDNNGTI
+530 DGVDDNNGVI
-540 EGYGTVNLK
+540 EGYGTVNFK
-549 SNVTNIFKNL
+549 TNVSNIVENL
-559 GSLSEKMVFYIQLV
+559 DSLSEKITFYLR
-573 LSYLAKLNV
+573 LAMSYLAKLNV

>member
-1 MFTAPFLTVKIKG
+1 
-14 YIMKKILSI
+14 MKKVLSI
-23 ILSAVMTFS
+23 ILSVIMASSVLCVAVC
-32 VVGIAANAKE
+32 AEEKN
-42 NDDLS
+42 DLS
-47 FAVASDIHYSAPEE
+47 FAVASDLHYSAPEE

-66 NDSELYWHAI
+66 NDDPIFWHAT

-109 DLANRGRSRSED
+109 DLANRGRSRPED
-121 HLAVAQKLRD
+121 HLVIAQKLRD
-131 FEKKSGKEIYVING
+131 FEKKSGKEVYVING
-145 NHDASNDQATTF
+145 NHDASNDQATTLA
-157 ERFKEIYAEFGYDHA
+157 RFKEIYAEFGYDHA

-179 CSYTANLGKKYRL
+179 CSYTADLGEKYRL
-192 IALDTNHATKSTEDG
+192 IALDSNHETKSTEDG
-207 MTAEKLKWVKEQAKL
+207 MTADRLKWVKEQAEL
-222 AKKDGRYPIVMMHH
+222 AKEDGRYPIVMMHH

-277 HCLDATVYTS
+277 HCSDATVYTS
-287 ALGNRLYD
+287 ALGNKLYD

-310 IEYNDN
+310 VKYNDN

-328 DYDALTAA
+328 DYDALTAT
-336 TKGYTDEQISAMKK
+336 TKGYTDEQIAAMRA

-377 GIDENAAYSKPII
+377 GIDEGSAYSKPII
-390 YAVDKLIELLRMP
+390 YAVDKLISLLRMP

-418 IEIPDSDYE
+418 IEIPDSDYK

-440 YSGGEHFDMSSVEVT
+440 YSGGEHFDTDSVEVT
-455 TLLRAFAAILRSDF
+455 TLLRAVATILRNDF
-469 AGVAD
+469 AGIAD

-480 VNNILGDMGYGPIA
+480 ANSFLGELGYGPIA
-494 DSLIKFCISK
+494 DSLTKYCISK

-516 GIASPVLYKFAYDN
+516 AVASPILYKFACDN
-530 DGVDDNNGTI
+530 DGVDDNNGVI
-540 EGYGTVNLK
+540 EGYGTVNFK
-549 SNVTNIFKNL
+549 TNVSNIVGNL
-559 GSLSEKMVFYIQLV
+559 DSLSEKITFYLRLV
-573 LSYLAKLNV
+573 MSYLAKLNV

>member
-1 MFTAPFLTVKIKG
+1 
-14 YIMKKILSI
+14 MKKVLSI
-23 ILSAVMTFS
+23 ILSVIMASS
-32 VVGIAANAKE
+32 VLCVGVCAEEKN
-42 NDDLS
+42 DLS
-47 FAVASDIHYSAPEE
+47 FAVASDLHYSAPEE

-66 NDSELYWHAI
+66 NDDPIFWHAI

-109 DLANRGRSRSED
+109 DLANRGRSRPED
-121 HLAVAQKLRD
+121 HLVIAQKLRD
-131 FEKKSGKEIYVING
+131 FEKKSGKEVYVING
-145 NHDASNDQATTF
+145 NHDASNDQATTLA
-157 ERFKEIYAEFGYDHA
+157 RFKEIYAEFGYDHA
-172 LTTRADD
+172 LATRADD
-179 CSYTANLGKKYRL
+179 CSYTADLGEKYRL
-192 IALDTNHATKSTEDG
+192 IALDSNHETKSTEDG
-207 MTAEKLKWVKEQAKL
+207 MTADRLKWVKEQAEL
-222 AKKDGRYPIVMMHH
+222 AKEDGRYPIVMMHH

-277 HCLDATVYTS
+277 HCSDATVYTS
-287 ALGNRLYD
+287 ALGNKLYD

-310 IEYNDN
+310 VKYNDN

-328 DYDALTAA
+328 DYDALTAT
-336 TKGYTDEQISAMKK
+336 TKGYTDEQIAAMRA

-377 GIDENAAYSKPII
+377 GIDEDSAYSKPII
-390 YAVDKLIELLRMP
+390 YAVDKLISLLRMP

-418 IEIPDSDYE
+418 IEIPDSDYK

-440 YSGGEHFDMSSVEVT
+440 YSGGEHFDTDSVEVT
-455 TLLRAFAAILRSDF
+455 TLLRAVATILRNDF
-469 AGVAD
+469 AGIAD

-480 VNNILGDMGYGPIA
+480 ANSFLGELGYGPIA
-494 DSLIKFCISK
+494 DSLTKYCISK

-516 GIASPVLYKFAYDN
+516 AVASPILYKFACDN
-530 DGVDDNNGTI
+530 DGVDDNNGVI
-540 EGYGTVNLK
+540 EGYGTVNFK
-549 SNVTNIFKNL
+549 TNVSNIVENL
-559 GSLSEKMVFYIQLV
+559 DSLSEKITFYLRLV
-573 LSYLAKLNV
+573 MSYLAKLNV

>member
-1 MFTAPFLTVKIKG
+1 MA
-14 YIMKKILSI
+14 S
-23 ILSAVMTFS
+23 S
-32 VVGIAANAKE
+32 VLCVGVCAEEKN
-42 NDDLS
+42 DLS
-47 FAVASDIHYSAPEE
+47 FAVASDLHYSAPEE

-66 NDSELYWHAI
+66 NDDPIFWHAT

-109 DLANRGRSRSED
+109 DLANRGRSRPED
-121 HLAVAQKLRD
+121 HLVIAQKLRD
-131 FEKKSGKEIYVING
+131 FEKKSGKEVYVING
-145 NHDASNDQATTF
+145 NHDASNDQATTLA
-157 ERFKEIYAEFGYDHA
+157 RFKEIYAEFGYDHA

-179 CSYTANLGKKYRL
+179 CSYTADLGEKYRL
-192 IALDTNHATKSTEDG
+192 IALDSNHETKSTEDG
-207 MTAEKLKWVKEQAKL
+207 MTADRLKWVKEQAEL
-222 AKKDGRYPIVMMHH
+222 AKEDGRYPIVMMHH

-277 HCLDATVYTS
+277 HCSDATVYTS
-287 ALGNRLYD
+287 ALGNKLYD

-310 IEYNDN
+310 VKYNDN

-328 DYDALTAA
+328 DYDALTAT
-336 TKGYTDEQISAMKK
+336 TKGYTDEQIAAMRA

-377 GIDENAAYSKPII
+377 GIDEGSAYSKPII
-390 YAVDKLIELLRMP
+390 YAVDKLISLLRMP

-418 IEIPDSDYE
+418 IEIPDSDYK

-440 YSGGEHFDMSSVEVT
+440 YSGGEHFDTDSIEVT
-455 TLLRAFAAILRSDF
+455 TLLRAVATILRNDF
-469 AGVAD
+469 AGIAD

-480 VNNILGDMGYGPIA
+480 ANSFLGELGYGPIA
-494 DSLIKFCISK
+494 DSLTKYCISK

-516 GIASPVLYKFAYDN
+516 AVASPILYKFACDN
-530 DGVDDNNGTI
+530 DGVDDNNGVI
-540 EGYGTVNLK
+540 EGYGTVNFK
-549 SNVTNIFKNL
+549 TNVSNIVENL
-559 GSLSEKMVFYIQLV
+559 DSLSEKITFYLRLV
-573 LSYLAKLNV
+573 MSYLAKLNV

>member
-1 MFTAPFLTVKIKG
+1 
-14 YIMKKILSI
+14 MKKVLSI
-23 ILSAVMTFS
+23 ILSVIMASS
-32 VVGIAANAKE
+32 VLCVGVCAEEKN
-42 NDDLS
+42 DLS
-47 FAVASDIHYSAPEE
+47 FAVASDLHYSAPEE

-66 NDSELYWHAI
+66 NDDPIFWHAT

-109 DLANRGRSRSED
+109 DLANRGRSRPED
-121 HLAVAQKLRD
+121 HLVIAQKLRD
-131 FEKKSGKEIYVING
+131 FEKKSGKEVYVING
-145 NHDASNDQATTF
+145 NHDASNDQATTLA
-157 ERFKEIYAEFGYDHA
+157 RFKEIYAEFGYDHA

-179 CSYTANLGKKYRL
+179 CSYTADLGEKYRL
-192 IALDTNHATKSTEDG
+192 IALDSNHETKSTEDG
-207 MTAEKLKWVKEQAKL
+207 MTADRLKWVKEQAEL
-222 AKKDGRYPIVMMHH
+222 AKEDGRYPIVMMHH

-277 HCLDATVYTS
+277 HCSDATVYTS
-287 ALGNRLYD
+287 ALGNKLYD

-310 IEYNDN
+310 VKYNDN

-328 DYDALTAA
+328 DYDALTAT
-336 TKGYTDEQISAMKK
+336 TKGYTDEQIAAMRA

-377 GIDENAAYSKPII
+377 GIDEGSAYSKPII
-390 YAVDKLIELLRMP
+390 YAVDKLISLLRMP

-418 IEIPDSDYE
+418 IEIPDSDYK

-440 YSGGEHFDMSSVEVT
+440 YSGGEHFDTDSVEVT
-455 TLLRAFAAILRSDF
+455 TLLRAVATILRNDF
-469 AGVAD
+469 AGIAD

-480 VNNILGDMGYGPIA
+480 ANSFLGELGYGPIA
-494 DSLIKFCISK
+494 DSLTKYCISK

-516 GIASPVLYKFAYDN
+516 AVASPILYKFACDN
-530 DGVDDNNGTI
+530 DGVDDNNGVI
-540 EGYGTVNLK
+540 EGYGTVNFK
-549 SNVTNIFKNL
+549 TNVSNIVENL
-559 GSLSEKMVFYIQLV
+559 DSLSEKITFYLQLV
-573 LSYLAKLNV
+573 MSYLAKLNV

>member
-1 MFTAPFLTVKIKG
+1 MIFS
-14 YIMKKILSI
+14 MLSI
-23 ILSAVMTFS
+23 AVSAEDKT
-32 VVGIAANAKE
+32 
-42 NDDLS
+42 DLS
-47 FAVASDIHYSAPEE
+47 FAIASDMHYSAPEA

-66 NDSELYWHAI
+66 NDSELYWHAT

-84 TGLIIDEFLNQCA
+84 TGFIIDEFLDQCA
-97 ESDDVE
+97 ESDDVD

-109 DLANRGRSRSED
+109 DLANRGRTRPED
-121 HLAVAQKLRD
+121 HLLIAQKLRD
-131 FEKKSGKEIYVING
+131 FEKKSGKEVYVING
-145 NHDASNDQATTF
+145 NHDASNDQLTTLA
-157 ERFKEIYAEFGYDHA
+157 RFKEIYAEFGYDHA
-172 LTTRADD
+172 LTTREDD
-179 CSYTANLGKKYRL
+179 CSYTANLGEKYRL
-192 IALDTNHATKSTEDG
+192 IALDTNHEKKSTEDG
-207 MTAEKLKWVKEQAKL
+207 MTAERLKWVKEQAEL

-277 HCLDATVYTS
+277 HCSDATVYTS
-287 ALGNRLYD
+287 ALGNKLYD

-310 IEYNDN
+310 IKYNDN
-316 EIKYETRSVDKI
+316 EIKYETRSVDSI
-328 DYDALTAA
+328 DYDALTAT
-336 TKGYTDEQISAMKK
+336 TKGYTDEQIAAMKK

-377 GIDENAAYSKPII
+377 GLDESKAYTKPII
-390 YAVDKLIELLRMP
+390 EAVNKLISLLRMP

-410 QSIAKEYG
+410 QSVAREYG

-440 YSGGEHFDMSSVEVT
+440 YSGGEHFDLDSVEVT
-455 TLLRAFAAILRSDF
+455 TLLRAVAAILRSDL
-469 AGVAD
+469 AYVSD
-474 DVLLKA
+474 DVLLKVA
-480 VNNILGDMGYGPIA
+480 NSFLGELGYGPVA

-516 GIASPVLYKFAYDN
+516 GIASPILYKFAYDN
-530 DGVDDNNGTI
+530 DGIDDNNGVI
-540 EGYGTVNLK
+540 EGYGTVNFK
-549 SNVTNIFKNL
+549 SNVSNIFENL
-559 GSLSEKMVFYIQLV
+559 SSLSEKITYYIQLV
-573 LSYLAKLNV
+573 MSYLVRLN
-582 IFLK
+582 ISLLK

>member
-1 MFTAPFLTVKIKG
+1 
-14 YIMKKILSI
+14 MKKVLSI
-23 ILSAVMTFS
+23 ILSVIMASS
-32 VVGIAANAKE
+32 VLCVGVCAEEKN
-42 NDDLS
+42 DLS
-47 FAVASDIHYSAPEE
+47 FAVASDLHYSAPEE

-66 NDSELYWHAI
+66 NDDPIFWHAT

-109 DLANRGRSRSED
+109 DLANRGRSRPED
-121 HLAVAQKLRD
+121 HLVIAQKLRD
-131 FEKKSGKEIYVING
+131 FEKKSGKEVYVING
-145 NHDASNDQATTF
+145 NHDASNDQATTLA
-157 ERFKEIYAEFGYDHA
+157 RFKEIYAEFGYDHA

-179 CSYTANLGKKYRL
+179 CSYTADLGEKYRL
-192 IALDTNHATKSTEDG
+192 IALDSNHETKSTEDG
-207 MTAEKLKWVKEQAKL
+207 MTADRLKWVKEQAEL
-222 AKKDGRYPIVMMHH
+222 AKEDGRYPIVLMHH

-277 HCLDATVYTS
+277 HCSDATVYTS
-287 ALGNRLYD
+287 ALGNKLYD

-310 IEYNDN
+310 VKYNDN

-328 DYDALTAA
+328 DYDALTAT
-336 TKGYTDEQISAMKK
+336 TKGYTEEQIAAMKA

-377 GIDENAAYSKPII
+377 GIDEDSAYSKPII
-390 YAVDKLIELLRMP
+390 YAVDKLISLLRIP

-418 IEIPDSDYE
+418 IEIPDSDYK

-440 YSGGEHFDMSSVEVT
+440 YSGGEHFDTDSVEVT
-455 TLLRAFAAILRSDF
+455 TLLRAVATILRNDF
-469 AGVAD
+469 AGIAD

-480 VNNILGDMGYGPIA
+480 ANSFLGELGYGPIA
-494 DSLIKFCISK
+494 DSLTKYCISK

-516 GIASPVLYKFAYDN
+516 AVASPILYKFACDN
-530 DGVDDNNGTI
+530 DGVDDNNGVI
-540 EGYGTVNLK
+540 EGYGTVNFK
-549 SNVTNIFKNL
+549 TNVSNIVENL
-559 GSLSEKMVFYIQLV
+559 DSLSERITFYLRLV
-573 LSYLAKLNV
+573 MSYLAKLNV

>member
-1 MFTAPFLTVKIKG
+1 MA
-14 YIMKKILSI
+14 S
-23 ILSAVMTFS
+23 S
-32 VVGIAANAKE
+32 VLCVGVCAEEKN
-42 NDDLS
+42 DLS
-47 FAVASDIHYSAPEE
+47 FAVASDLHYSVPEE

-66 NDSELYWHAI
+66 NDDPIFWHAT

-109 DLANRGRSRSED
+109 DLANRGRSRPED
-121 HLAVAQKLRD
+121 HLVIAQKLRD
-131 FEKKSGKEIYVING
+131 FEKKSGKEVYVING
-145 NHDASNDQATTF
+145 NHDASNDQATTLA
-157 ERFKEIYAEFGYDHA
+157 RFKEIYAEFGYDHA

-179 CSYTANLGKKYRL
+179 CSYTADLGEKYRL
-192 IALDTNHATKSTEDG
+192 IALDSNHETKSTEDG
-207 MTAEKLKWVKEQAKL
+207 MTADRLKWVKEQAEL
-222 AKKDGRYPIVMMHH
+222 AKEDGRYPIVMMHH

-277 HCLDATVYTS
+277 HCSDATVYTS
-287 ALGNRLYD
+287 ALGNKLYD

-310 IEYNDN
+310 VKYNDN

-328 DYDALTAA
+328 DYDALTAT
-336 TKGYTDEQISAMKK
+336 TKGYTDEQIAAMRA

-377 GIDENAAYSKPII
+377 GIDEGSAYSKPII
-390 YAVDKLIELLRMP
+390 YVVDKLISLLRMP

-418 IEIPDSDYE
+418 IEIPDSDYK

-440 YSGGEHFDMSSVEVT
+440 YSGGEHFDTDSVEVT
-455 TLLRAFAAILRSDF
+455 TFLRAVATILRNDF
-469 AGVAD
+469 AGIAD

-480 VNNILGDMGYGPIA
+480 ANSFLGELGYGPIA
-494 DSLIKFCISK
+494 DSLTKYCISK

-516 GIASPVLYKFAYDN
+516 AVASPILYKFACDN
-530 DGVDDNNGTI
+530 DGVDDNNGVI
-540 EGYGTVNLK
+540 EGYGTVNFK
-549 SNVTNIFKNL
+549 TNVSNIVENL
-559 GSLSEKMVFYIQLV
+559 DSLSEKITFYLRLV
-573 LSYLAKLNV
+573 MSYLAKLNV

>member
-1 MFTAPFLTVKIKG
+1 
-14 YIMKKILSI
+14 MKKVLSF
-23 ILSAVMTFS
+23 ILSAIMASS
-32 VVGIAANAKE
+32 VLCVGVCAEEKN
-42 NDDLS
+42 DLS
-47 FAVASDIHYSAPEE
+47 FAVASDLHYSAPEE

-66 NDSELYWHAI
+66 NDDPIFWHAT

-109 DLANRGRSRSED
+109 DLANRGRSRPED
-121 HLAVAQKLRD
+121 HLVIAQKLRD
-131 FEKKSGKEIYVING
+131 FEKKSGKEVYVING
-145 NHDASNDQATTF
+145 NHDASNDQATTLA
-157 ERFKEIYAEFGYDHA
+157 RFKEIYAEFGYDHA

-179 CSYTANLGKKYRL
+179 CSYTADLGEKYRL
-192 IALDTNHATKSTEDG
+192 IALDSNHETKSTEDG
-207 MTAEKLKWVKEQAKL
+207 MTADRLKWVKEQAEL
-222 AKKDGRYPIVMMHH
+222 AKEDGRYPIVMMHH

-277 HCLDATVYTS
+277 HCSDATVYTS
-287 ALGNRLYD
+287 ALGNKLYD

-310 IEYNDN
+310 VKYNDN

-328 DYDALTAA
+328 DYDALTAT
-336 TKGYTDEQISAMKK
+336 TKGYTDEQIAAMRA

-377 GIDENAAYSKPII
+377 GIDEGSAYSKPII
-390 YAVDKLIELLRMP
+390 YAVDKLISLLRMP

-418 IEIPDSDYE
+418 IEIPDSDYK

-440 YSGGEHFDMSSVEVT
+440 YSGGEHFDTDSVEVT
-455 TLLRAFAAILRSDF
+455 TLLRAVATILRNDF
-469 AGVAD
+469 AGIAD

-480 VNNILGDMGYGPIA
+480 ANSFLGELGYGPIA
-494 DSLIKFCISK
+494 DSLTKYCISK

-516 GIASPVLYKFAYDN
+516 AVASPILYKFACDN
-530 DGVDDNNGTI
+530 DGVDDNNGVI
-540 EGYGTVNLK
+540 EGYGTVNFK
-549 SNVTNIFKNL
+549 TNVSNIVENFD
-559 GSLSEKMVFYIQLV
+559 SLSEKITFYLRLV
-573 LSYLAKLNV
+573 MSYLAKLNV

>member
-1 MFTAPFLTVKIKG
+1 MA
-14 YIMKKILSI
+14 S
-23 ILSAVMTFS
+23 S
-32 VVGIAANAKE
+32 VLCVGVCAEEKN
-42 NDDLS
+42 DLS
-47 FAVASDIHYSAPEE
+47 FAVASDLHYSAPEE

-66 NDSELYWHAI
+66 NDDPIFWHAT

-109 DLANRGRSRSED
+109 DLANRGRSRPED
-121 HLAVAQKLRD
+121 HLVIAQKLRD
-131 FEKKSGKEIYVING
+131 FEKKSGKEVYVING
-145 NHDASNDQATTF
+145 NHDASNDQATTLA
-157 ERFKEIYAEFGYDHA
+157 RFKEIYAEFGYDHA

-179 CSYTANLGKKYRL
+179 CSYTADLGEKYRL
-192 IALDTNHATKSTEDG
+192 IALDSNHETKSTEDG
-207 MTAEKLKWVKEQAKL
+207 MTADRLKWVKEQAEL
-222 AKKDGRYPIVMMHH
+222 AKEDGRYPIVMMHH

-277 HCLDATVYTS
+277 HCSDATVYTS
-287 ALGNRLYD
+287 ALGNKLYD

-310 IEYNDN
+310 VKYNDN

-328 DYDALTAA
+328 DYDALTAT
-336 TKGYTDEQISAMKK
+336 TKGYTDEQIAAMRA

-377 GIDENAAYSKPII
+377 GIDEGSAYSKPII
-390 YAVDKLIELLRMP
+390 YAVDKLISLLRMP

-418 IEIPDSDYE
+418 IEIPDSDYK

-440 YSGGEHFDMSSVEVT
+440 YSGGEHFDTDSVEVT
-455 TLLRAFAAILRSDF
+455 TLLRAVATILRNDF
-469 AGVAD
+469 AGIAD
-474 DVLLKA
+474 HVLLKA
-480 VNNILGDMGYGPIA
+480 ANSFLGELGYGPIA
-494 DSLIKFCISK
+494 DSLTKYCISK

-516 GIASPVLYKFAYDN
+516 AVASPILYKFACDN
-530 DGVDDNNGTI
+530 DGVDDNNGVI
-540 EGYGTVNLK
+540 EGYGTVNFK
-549 SNVTNIFKNL
+549 TNVSNIVENL
-559 GSLSEKMVFYIQLV
+559 NSLSEKITFYLRLV
-573 LSYLAKLNV
+573 MSYLAKLNV

>member
-1 MFTAPFLTVKIKG
+1 
-14 YIMKKILSI
+14 MKKVLSI
-23 ILSAVMTFS
+23 ILSVIMASS
-32 VVGIAANAKE
+32 VLCVGVCAEE
-42 NDDLS
+42 NNDLS
-47 FAVASDIHYSAPEE
+47 FAVASDLHYSAPEE

-66 NDSELYWHAI
+66 NDDPIFWHAT

-109 DLANRGRSRSED
+109 DLANRGRSRPED
-121 HLAVAQKLRD
+121 HLVIAQKLRD
-131 FEKKSGKEIYVING
+131 FEKKSGKEVYVING
-145 NHDASNDQATTF
+145 NHDASNDQATTLA
-157 ERFKEIYAEFGYDHA
+157 RFKEIYAEFGYDHA

-179 CSYTANLGKKYRL
+179 CSYTADLGEKYRL
-192 IALDTNHATKSTEDG
+192 IALDSNHETKSTEDG
-207 MTAEKLKWVKEQAKL
+207 MTADRLKWVKEQAEL
-222 AKKDGRYPIVMMHH
+222 AKEDGRYPIVMMHH

-277 HCLDATVYTS
+277 HCSDATVYTS
-287 ALGNRLYD
+287 ALGNKLYD

-310 IEYNDN
+310 VKYNDN

-328 DYDALTAA
+328 DYDALTAT
-336 TKGYTDEQISAMKK
+336 TKGYTDEQIAAMRA

-377 GIDENAAYSKPII
+377 GIDEGSAYSKPII
-390 YAVDKLIELLRMP
+390 YAVDKLISLLRMP

-418 IEIPDSDYE
+418 IEIPDSDYK

-440 YSGGEHFDMSSVEVT
+440 YSGGEHFDTDSVEVT
-455 TLLRAFAAILRSDF
+455 TLLRAVATILRNDF
-469 AGVAD
+469 AGIAD

-480 VNNILGDMGYGPIA
+480 ANSFLGELGYGPIA
-494 DSLIKFCISK
+494 DSLTKYCISK

-516 GIASPVLYKFAYDN
+516 AVASPILYKFACDN
-530 DGVDDNNGTI
+530 DGVDDNNGVI
-540 EGYGTVNLK
+540 EGYGTVNFK
-549 SNVTNIFKNL
+549 TNVSNIVENL
-559 GSLSEKMVFYIQLV
+559 DSLSEKITFYLQLV
-573 LSYLAKLNV
+573 MSYLAKLNV

>member
-1 MFTAPFLTVKIKG
+1 
-14 YIMKKILSI
+14 MKKVLSI
-23 ILSAVMTFS
+23 ILSVIMASS
-32 VVGIAANAKE
+32 VLCVGVCAEEKN
-42 NDDLS
+42 DLS
-47 FAVASDIHYSAPEE
+47 FAVASDLHYSAPEE

-66 NDSELYWHAI
+66 NDDPIFWHAT

-109 DLANRGRSRSED
+109 DLANRGRSRPED
-121 HLAVAQKLRD
+121 HLVIAQKLRD
-131 FEKKSGKEIYVING
+131 FEKKSGKEVYVING
-145 NHDASNDQATTF
+145 NHDASNDQATTLT
-157 ERFKEIYAEFGYDHA
+157 RFKEIYAEFGYDHA

-179 CSYTANLGKKYRL
+179 CSYTADLGEKYRL
-192 IALDTNHATKSTEDG
+192 IALDSNHETKSTEDG
-207 MTAEKLKWVKEQAKL
+207 MTADRLKWVKEQAEL
-222 AKKDGRYPIVMMHH
+222 AKEDGRYPIVMMHH

-277 HCLDATVYTS
+277 HCSDATVYTS
-287 ALGNRLYD
+287 ALGNKLYD

-310 IEYNDN
+310 VKYNDN

-328 DYDALTAA
+328 DYDALTAT
-336 TKGYTDEQISAMKK
+336 TKGYTDEQIAAMRA

-377 GIDENAAYSKPII
+377 GIDKDSAYSKPII
-390 YAVDKLIELLRMP
+390 YAVDKLISLLRMP

-418 IEIPDSDYE
+418 IEIPDSDYK

-440 YSGGEHFDMSSVEVT
+440 YSGGEHFDTDSVEVT
-455 TLLRAFAAILRSDF
+455 TLLRAVATILRNDF
-469 AGVAD
+469 AGIAD

-480 VNNILGDMGYGPIA
+480 ANSFLGELGYGPIA
-494 DSLIKFCISK
+494 DSLTKYCISK

-516 GIASPVLYKFAYDN
+516 AVASPILYKFACDN
-530 DGVDDNNGTI
+530 DGVDDNNGVI
-540 EGYGTVNLK
+540 EGYGTVNFK
-549 SNVTNIFKNL
+549 TNVSNIVENL
-559 GSLSEKMVFYIQLV
+559 DSLSEKITFYLQLV
-573 LSYLAKLNV
+573 MSYLAKLNV